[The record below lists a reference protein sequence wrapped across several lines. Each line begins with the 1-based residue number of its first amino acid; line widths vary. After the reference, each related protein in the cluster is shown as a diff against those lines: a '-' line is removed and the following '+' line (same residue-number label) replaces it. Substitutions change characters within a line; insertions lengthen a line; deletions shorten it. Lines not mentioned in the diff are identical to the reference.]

1 MQDLADIYTRR
12 GTPLILVFSR
22 VAFTGYFIFAL
33 WTIQSK
39 FFIHSELTLIWLLY
53 LLVLYFIAERLYKK
67 FFQKGIDLTF
77 AFPLLFSVYVLH
89 IVSILLAGQARLP
102 IMNRAE
108 HFASFV
114 LICYVVWIFF
124 IKYLPHEV
132 WHEHPY
138 YTAILV
144 FSVTATLGVGNEL
157 VELIL
162 DSLFNTRL
170 IGDKLD
176 TSIDL
181 LMNALGSGI
190 FLSVKLILGTT
201 EHKVT
206 AT

>member
-12 GTPLILVFSR
+12 GTPLILVLSR
-22 VAFTGYFIFAL
+22 VAFAGYFVFAL

-39 FFIHSELTLIWLLY
+39 IFIHSELTLIWLLY
-53 LLVLYFIAERLYKK
+53 LLVLYLIAEGLYKK

-89 IVSILLAGQARLP
+89 IVSILLAGQERLP

-201 EHKVT
+201 EHKT
-206 AT
+206 AAT